1 MSKIELLAGVNVLVT
16 RPAHQA
22 KDLADGIYAMGGR
35 FILFPVLEIADV
47 EDVQPLLE
55 IIARLSEFDLAIFV
69 SPNAVNK
76 TMHLIQANRTLP
88 PKMKIAVVG
97 KGSANALKQ
106 FGVTDII
113 VPTKRN
119 DSEALLDQNELQQ
132 MKNKRVVIFRGNGGR
147 KLLGDILIER
157 GAILEYA
164 ECYHRGKP
172 SVDVTSL
179 LTAWSHDNLN
189 AVTITSSEGLD
200 NLFDM
205 MGQLGQQLLKTT
217 PLFTA
222 HERIAQKARDL
233 GVAEVILTS
242 AGDEGLIQGLIDY
255 FSSNRA
261 SGTTS
266 KNE

>member
-1 MSKIELLAGVNVLVT
+1 MPKIKPLAGVNVIVT
-16 RPAHQA
+16 RPAHQT
-22 KDLADGIYAMGGR
+22 KNLADGIYAMGGHP
-35 FILFPVLEIADV
+35 ILFPVLEIADV
-47 EDVQPLLE
+47 EDTQPLLK

-69 SPNAVNK
+69 SPNAVDK
-76 TMHLIQANRTLP
+76 AMHLIQANRTLP
-88 PKMKIAVVG
+88 LNMKVAVVG
-97 KGSANALKQ
+97 KGSAAALKQ

-113 VPTKRN
+113 VPTERN
-119 DSEALLDQNELQQ
+119 DSEALLDQSELRQV
-132 MKNKRVVIFRGNGGR
+132 KNKRVVIFRGNGGR

-172 SVDVTSL
+172 NVDVAPL
-179 LTAWSHDNLN
+179 LTTWSHDNLN
-189 AVTITSSEGLD
+189 AITITSSEGLH

-205 MGQLGQQLLKTT
+205 IGQLGQQLLKTT

-233 GVAEVILTS
+233 GLVEIILTP
-242 AGDEGLIQGLIDY
+242 AGDEGLLQGLIDY
-255 FSSNRA
+255 FSSNQA
-261 SGTTS
+261 SGITS